1 MSVAIRRAMRF
12 QRVGPLFAILLAFV
26 VSVSLVSVLHSDDAV
41 DTALL
46 VSVDVSNSVDEH
58 RYRLQMEGIAAALED
73 SAVMDAILNGPHSAI
88 LFSLVEWSDR
98 PKVAIPWTKIA
109 TKAEANTISAAIRK
123 LPRNEGEFTCM
134 ANMLRFVSDKIVTQ
148 IPSQAM
154 HVVIDVSGDGVDN
167 CNGRETTDVIRD
179 ELVAYGAVIN
189 GLPIIERAP
198 TADAAPLLPDT
209 SRSDDLES
217 WYRNHVMGGAGAFVL
232 PAYGYEDF
240 GRAMRQKFVVEVSE
254 RQLGPRVTLR
264 TWLIW

>member
-1 MSVAIRRAMRF
+1 MRF

-73 SAVMDAILNGPHSAI
+73 SVVMDAILNGPHSAI

-109 TKAEANTISAAIRK
+109 TKAEANTIARSASSHATK
-123 LPRNEGEFTCM
+123 GECKCM

-154 HVVIDVSGDGVDN
+154 HVVIDVSGD
-167 CNGRETTDVIRD
+167 R
-179 ELVAYGAVIN
+179 
-189 GLPIIERAP
+189 
-198 TADAAPLLPDT
+198 
-209 SRSDDLES
+209 
-217 WYRNHVMGGAGAFVL
+217 
-232 PAYGYEDF
+232 
-240 GRAMRQKFVVEVSE
+240 
-254 RQLGPRVTLR
+254 
-264 TWLIW
+264 